1 MSCYFLG
8 WNGEALYARKYYMFL
23 MCTKVVEHITVLPW
37 IEELNI
43 VLLLLEDQSKFRVC
57 FENEDKSKNSK
68 TMHCIILAHQ
78 VVFVSQ

>member
-43 VLLLLEDQSKFRVC
+43 VLLLLEGSV
-57 FENEDKSKNSK
+57 
-68 TMHCIILAHQ
+68 
-78 VVFVSQ
+78 